1 MNGMIEGKFEK
12 ETVMGILNWANWC
25 MKIIKY

>member
-12 ETVMGILNWANWC
+12 ETVGILNWANWC